1 MKRAEI
7 TIKVALGLG
16 NARDRVLTCDLT
28 EGYIQINANY
38 RS

>member
-1 MKRAEI
+1 MKGAEI

-16 NARDRVLTCDLT
+16 KARDRVLTCDLT
-28 EGYIQINANY
+28 EGYIKINAAY

>member
-1 MKRAEI
+1 MKQAEI

-16 NARDRVLTCDLT
+16 HARDRVLTCDLT
-28 EGYIQINANY
+28 GDYITINAGY